1 MSDPAKKQQAQTLEK
16 WASEQPG
23 LAQADQNFDS
33 LNPGNIFAN
42 HLLQYT
48 SHGHAENLRLPGGS
62 LRLRAC
68 WVPAQ

>member
-16 WASEQPG
+16 WALEPPG
-23 LAQADQNFDS
+23 LAQADQSSDS
-33 LNPGNIFAN
+33 LYPGNIFAS
-42 HLLQYT
+42 HLLRYT
-48 SHGHAENLRLPGGS
+48 SHGHAENLRLSGGS